1 MTTRNLARAVARD
14 AVRMAARLCL
24 AVRAETLRHPDHME
38 KEGREPVT
46 IADYGAQAVILQH
59 IAGRFPEDGT
69 LAEERA
75 AEFDRLTTDMQRHRV
90 IHHVGETLRRHV
102 SPDDIRRWLDFGA
115 GRETRQVWMV
125 DPIDGTKGF
134 LRGDQFA
141 IAVALAVEGVPEVAA
156 LACPLFPLYEGRSNL
171 LGVIAVAIRGQ
182 GATLE
187 PLNGGP
193 PRRLRVSTQ
202 ADITQA
208 RLLESVEREHTNHL
222 FSAQVLE
229 RAGIVVPP
237 IRMDSQAKY
246 VAVAD
251 GRAEVYLRNPK
262 GENYQE
268 RVWDHAAGMLIVEEA
283 GGHVTDLDG
292 KALDFSHGEHLTAN
306 RGILATNGLLHDVML
321 DAVQRVS

>member
-14 AVRMAARLCL
+14 AARLAGRLCL
-24 AVRAETLRHPDHME
+24 AVRAETLRHPEHME

-75 AEFDRLTTDMQRHRV
+75 AEFDRLTSDMQRHRV
-90 IHHVGETLRRHV
+90 IHHVGETLHRHV

-115 GRETRQVWMV
+115 GRQTRQVWVV

-156 LACPLFPLYEGRSNL
+156 LACPLLPLYPDRSNL
-171 LGVIAVAIRGQ
+171 LGVIAVAVRGQ

-193 PRRLRVSTQ
+193 ARRLRVSPQ
-202 ADITQA
+202 ADVAQA
-208 RLLESVEREHTNHL
+208 RLLESVEREHTDHA
-222 FSAQVLE
+222 FSAGVME
-229 RAGIVVPP
+229 RAGIRADPV
-237 IRMDSQAKY
+237 RMDSQAKY

-251 GRAEVYLRNPK
+251 GRGEVYLRNPK
-262 GENYQE
+262 ENYRE
-268 RVWDHAAGMLIVEEA
+268 RVWDHAAGVLIVEEA
-283 GGHVTDLDG
+283 GGRVTDLDG
-292 KALDFSHGEHLTAN
+292 RPLDFSQGDHLVAN
-306 RGILATNGLLHDVML
+306 RGILATNGLLHDLLL
-321 DAVQRVS
+321 DAIRRAG